1 MALPVA
7 THNESDWSVAMNACM
22 CCKRWLET
30 WKGFAV
36 SFLRFFDALSRLCS
50 YVTAFCNHRNGN
62 RQDRKVCLSSFPVR
76 GLGQI
81 INFGNQLLHVKRW
94 YLQLGAVRSCCSF
107 AAAFGDWR
115 NVSLQ
120 CVFLLNCSKNAPQSA
135 PNWRNCLRVTAS
147 LNFWLIRILI
157 RKKSTPECVRFT
169 GSTPSDSFPRRRSF
183 VRLHQSS
190 HKPFVLRWKLFSA
203 CLSTKVH
210 SCLTSRSWTN
220 EFYVRWQPC
229 PKLILSECRH
239 IYLLDIEWQVFKQ
252 L

>member
-1 MALPVA
+1 
-7 THNESDWSVAMNACM
+7 M

-147 LNFWLIRILI
+147 LNFRLIRIRI
-157 RKKSTPECVRFT
+157 RKNQLLNV
-169 GSTPSDSFPRRRSF
+169 SDLLDRLRQIPFLDGDRSF
-183 VRLHQSS
+183 DCINRVINH
-190 HKPFVLRWKLFSA
+190 LF
-203 CLSTKVH
+203 CGE
-210 SCLTSRSWTN
+210 N
-220 EFYVRWQPC
+220 
-229 PKLILSECRH
+229 
-239 IYLLDIEWQVFKQ
+239 YLAPA
-252 L
+252 